1 MRWIAT
7 QTVSGAGTLNITFN
21 NIPQDFQSLRFH
33 VWGRGTFNNAGG
45 GLSVN
50 VLYNGGLGG
59 TFAFRHQLQ
68 GDGANPGQNVY
79 AASNGTAGSLPDVT
93 ASSTIYG
100 ANIIE
105 IVDYAN
111 ANKNKTLNYLGGF
124 DRNGNGTITTG
135 SSLFIHSSAIT
146 SITLSTDGNWGDA
159 SRIDLYG
166 FATSTAR
173 GA

>member
-7 QTVSGAGTLNITFN
+7 QTISGTGTSTITFS
-21 NIPQDFQSLRFH
+21 NIPQDFQSLRLH

-50 VLYNGGLGG
+50 VSYNGGAG
-59 TFAFRHQLQ
+59 TLNWRHQLQ
-68 GDGANPGQNVY
+68 GDGANPGQNVF
-79 AASNGTAGSLPDVT
+79 ATSNGTVGSIPDST
-93 ASSTIYG
+93 ATSTIYG

-105 IVDYAN
+105 ITDYAN
-111 ANKNKTLNYLGGF
+111 TNKNKTMNYLGGF
-124 DRNGNGTITTG
+124 DRNGAGSITMGNSFVT
-135 SSLFIHSSAIT
+135 LSAAVT
-146 SITLSTDGNWGDA
+146 SISITTDGNWGDG

-166 FATSTAR
+166 FATSVAT